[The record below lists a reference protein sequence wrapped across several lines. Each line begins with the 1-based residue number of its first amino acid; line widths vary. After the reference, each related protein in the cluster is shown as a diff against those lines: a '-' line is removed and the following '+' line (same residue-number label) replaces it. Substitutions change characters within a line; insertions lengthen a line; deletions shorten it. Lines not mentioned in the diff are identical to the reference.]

1 MAPNEEKHKKKRVQT
16 ASSTVHSSRFYWS
29 TTQGAYEFGLAFSRH
44 LEQPLIDLSS
54 VNLSKLFCSPVRLS
68 ASTTCCGKKSLFWFK
83 PAACLSL
90 CVMKRLLS
98 VILPD
103 CKLDDAIHWGWRLS
117 PLLLARFQQG
127 VDFGCS
133 EGKHSCPEDWVQ
145 SRQRASCHGG
155 LWGTP
160 PVPQGTTATSFSHIY
175 WLTSY
180 RNGRHRHGT
189 ESCGAN
195 QRFK

>member
-1 MAPNEEKHKKKRVQT
+1 MAKKVCSD
-16 ASSTVHSSRFYWS
+16 SSLLP
-29 TTQGAYEFGLAFSRH
+29 AYH
-44 LEQPLIDLSS
+44 
-54 VNLSKLFCSPVRLS
+54 
-68 ASTTCCGKKSLFWFK
+68 
-83 PAACLSL
+83 

-98 VILPD
+98 VTLPD

-155 LWGTP
+155 LWGIP
-160 PVPQGTTATSFSHIY
+160 PVPQGTTATSFSRIY

-180 RNGRHRHGT
+180 RNGRHRHGM

-195 QRFK
+195 QRFKLKVTLKRCKMNWSLWESHIHRNQLLLCKPDPKLSSSSFHFDCFKY